1 VKVARAQN
9 FTDAGRKPRSPIE
22 TGIQAGAVSP
32 AVATSPEAS
41 AVPVIPPAPDIA
53 VGNMTPGI
61 TREQPK
67 NGRGNP
73 RNPRSRQT

>member
-9 FTDAGRKPRSPIE
+9 FTDVGRKPRSPIE

-41 AVPVIPPAPDIA
+41 AVPVIPPASDIA
-53 VGNMTPGI
+53 IGNMAPGVK
-61 TREQPK
+61 RERPK
-67 NGRGNP
+67 NGRGDP
-73 RNPRSRQT
+73 RNPRSGHT